1 MNPVAKWKRIVLAWL
16 IGCVFTA
23 AQVVQIGADGKGR
36 VPRTTPEYCS
46 QVEPIWPNLLLVGDT
61 RVQGRVTDQT
71 TAPFRKSPI
80 ELRRFVSESNV
91 VTMKKSTTDGEGRFD
106 LGVVKQGK
114 YRLLLSPHRGFK
126 QPDKLEC
133 DSTDCKID
141 AVLIPNPTDALA
153 ANCPIR

>member
-1 MNPVAKWKRIVLAWL
+1 MAKWKRILLALL

-23 AQVVQIGADGKGR
+23 AQVVQVGADGKGG
-36 VPRTTPEYCS
+36 VPRATPEYCS
-46 QVEPIWPNLLLVGDT
+46 QVEPIRPNLILTGDI

-80 ELRRFVSESNV
+80 ELRRFVSENNV
-91 VTMKKSTTDGEGRFD
+91 VTVKKSTTDSEGRFD

-133 DSTDCKID
+133 DSMDCKMD
-141 AVLIPNPTDALA
+141 AVLITNPTDTLA
-153 ANCPIR
+153 ASCPIR

>member
-1 MNPVAKWKRIVLAWL
+1 MAKWKRILLALL

-23 AQVVQIGADGKGR
+23 AQVVQVGADGKS
-36 VPRTTPEYCS
+36 VPRATPEYCS
-46 QVEPIWPNLLLVGDT
+46 QVEPIRPNLIVIEDT

-80 ELRRFVSESNV
+80 ELRRFASENDV

-133 DSTDCKID
+133 DSMDCKID
-141 AVLIPNPTDALA
+141 AVLIANPTDALA

>member
-1 MNPVAKWKRIVLAWL
+1 MNPVAKWERIVLALL

-23 AQVVQIGADGKGR
+23 AQVVQVGADGKRG
-36 VPRTTPEYCS
+36 VPRATPEYCS
-46 QVEPIWPNLLLVGDT
+46 QVEHIRPNLMLIGDT

-80 ELRRFVSESNV
+80 ELRRFISENDV
-91 VTMKKSTTDGEGRFD
+91 MTVKKSTTDSEGRFD

-133 DSTDCKID
+133 DSMDCKID
-141 AVLIPNPTDALA
+141 AVLIANPTDAPT